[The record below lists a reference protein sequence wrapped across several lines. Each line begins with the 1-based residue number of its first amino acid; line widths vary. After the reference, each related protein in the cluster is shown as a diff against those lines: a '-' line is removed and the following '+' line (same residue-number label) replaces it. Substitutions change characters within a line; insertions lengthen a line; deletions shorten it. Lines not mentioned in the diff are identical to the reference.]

1 MSTTTA
7 RPASRWATAVAG
19 AKVIGG
25 IYRDRALTAYA
36 ARVQKDLAARLG
48 LAEYQADPY
57 PIYDQIRDQ
66 GPLAPTRLG
75 NLISATHAVCS
86 EIVRSRSFVVFRPEQ
101 AADDPLPREMLDL
114 SLLEMDPPEHTR
126 LRRLVAP
133 AFTPRRMAKYET
145 LVAQRIGE
153 LLDAVDPHAGFDL
166 VSEFAAPLP
175 IAVISALLG
184 VPDVDE
190 KAFAAYGATLATALD
205 GISSVGHLRRL
216 LQAQSQLRQIFADLF
231 ERRASD
237 PRDDI
242 VSALLAEQNEEVTPA
257 LLGPLCRLLLVAG
270 FETTVNAIG
279 NGVRALLANPDQWQ
293 MLVEDPDRAPAVV
306 EEVLRYDPPV
316 QVTARAAR
324 DATEVAGVPGPAVR
338 PQCCCSRGPIG
349 IRRRT
354 RRRTASTSP
363 AGPGLITSR
372 SPAAST
378 TAWAPR
384 WRGSSW
390 PQPFGHWPSAY
401 PLCDSPEPWGCSAR
415 PLSTGL
421 KACRWRPEAVGSAGA
436 HFIPAGQFRKRTLK
450 RALRRQ
456 SRRAEREPRAG
467 RR

>member
-1 MSTTTA
+1 MNFWWDRHNEQMSTTTA

-36 ARVQKDLAARLG
+36 ARVQKDPVARLA

-133 AFTPRRMAKYET
+133 AFTPRRMAKYEI

-216 LQAQSQLRQIFADLF
+216 LHAQSQLRQIFADLF
-231 ERRASD
+231 ERRTSD

-324 DATEVAGVPGPAVR
+324 DATEVAGVPVARGQAAVLLLAGANRDPAAYASPNSFDITRRPGVDHLAFSGGIHYCLGAPLARLELAAAFRALAQRLPTLRLAGAVR
-338 PQCCCSRGPIG
+338 MQRSTAIHGPQSVPV
-349 IRRRT
+349 
-354 RRRTASTSP
+354 
-363 AGPGLITSR
+363 
-372 SPAAST
+372 AA
-378 TAWAPR
+378 
-384 WRGSSW
+384 
-390 PQPFGHWPSAY
+390 
-401 PLCDSPEPWGCSAR
+401 
-415 PLSTGL
+415 
-421 KACRWRPEAVGSAGA
+421 
-436 HFIPAGQFRKRTLK
+436 
-450 RALRRQ
+450 
-456 SRRAEREPRAG
+456 
-467 RR
+467 

>member
-36 ARVQKDLAARLG
+36 ARVQKDPAARLG

-153 LLDAVDPHAGFDL
+153 LLDAVDPHAGFDV

-216 LQAQSQLRQIFADLF
+216 LQAQRQLRQIFADLF
-231 ERRASD
+231 ERRTSD

-242 VSALLAEQNEEVTPA
+242 VSALLAEQNEEVTAA

-279 NGVRALLANPDQWQ
+279 NGVRAMLANPDQWQ

-324 DATEVAGVPGPAVR
+324 DAIEVAGVPVAPGQAAVLLLAGANRDPAAYASPNSFDITRRPGVDHLAFSGGIHYCLGAPLARLELAEAFRALAQRLPTLRLAGAVRMQRSTAIHGPQGPALR
-338 PQCCCSRGPIG
+338 SAMACTSSPSM
-349 IRRRT
+349 RT
-354 RRRTASTSP
+354 IP
-363 AGPGLITSR
+363 ASR
-372 SPAAST
+372 S
-378 TAWAPR
+378 
-384 WRGSSW
+384 
-390 PQPFGHWPSAY
+390 
-401 PLCDSPEPWGCSAR
+401 
-415 PLSTGL
+415 
-421 KACRWRPEAVGSAGA
+421 
-436 HFIPAGQFRKRTLK
+436 
-450 RALRRQ
+450 
-456 SRRAEREPRAG
+456 
-467 RR
+467 

>member
-36 ARVQKDLAARLG
+36 ARVQKDPAARLG

-57 PIYDQIRDQ
+57 PIYDQIRTR

-133 AFTPRRMAKYET
+133 AFTPRRMAKYEI

-216 LQAQSQLRQIFADLF
+216 LHAQSQLRQISPTSSSGAPL
-231 ERRASD
+231 
-237 PRDDI
+237 
-242 VSALLAEQNEEVTPA
+242 TPA
-257 LLGPLCRLLLVAG
+257 
-270 FETTVNAIG
+270 TTSSP
-279 NGVRALLANPDQWQ
+279 R
-293 MLVEDPDRAPAVV
+293 
-306 EEVLRYDPPV
+306 
-316 QVTARAAR
+316 
-324 DATEVAGVPGPAVR
+324 
-338 PQCCCSRGPIG
+338 CSPS
-349 IRRRT
+349 RT
-354 RRRTASTSP
+354 RR
-363 AGPGLITSR
+363 SR
-372 SPAAST
+372 P
-378 TAWAPR
+378 P
-384 WRGSSW
+384 
-390 PQPFGHWPSAY
+390 
-401 PLCDSPEPWGCSAR
+401 CSAR
-415 PLSTGL
+415 CAGCCWSPGSRQPSTRSATASGR
-421 KACRWRPEAVGSAGA
+421 CWQTPISGRCWSRIPTERRRWSKKCSAM
-436 HFIPAGQFRKRTLK
+436 I
-450 RALRRQ
+450 LRYR
-456 SRRAEREPRAG
+456 
-467 RR
+467 